1 MGYENLIYY
10 YVEAMAPSVL
20 VFLML
25 ALILDYMY
33 KMIFKG

>member
-1 MGYENLIYY
+1 MGYENLIYGF
-10 YVEAMAPSVL
+10 VEVMAPSVL

>member
-1 MGYENLIYY
+1 MGYENLIYSF
-10 YVEAMAPSVL
+10 VEVMAPSVL